1 MPVKEYGEICAKNY
15 VYLSQ
20 AAEAQKSPRFVTNQR
35 LLEKQKILL
44 KLYGNAL
51 CVGLQCRFHQAQDAE
66 GFLVF
71 HNLLGLA
78 LYHVAHI

>member
-1 MPVKEYGEICAKNY
+1 MRKNY

-20 AAEAQKSPRFVTNQR
+20 AAEAQKSLRFVTTRR
-35 LLEKQKILL
+35 LLEQQKILF

-51 CVGLQCRFHQAQDAE
+51 CVRLQRRFHQAQKAE

-78 LYHVAHI
+78 LHHVAHIGCDHR